1 MKHKDYWKN
10 SLLMEGLSKVKATS
24 PKRRKN
30 SDEHYIIN
38 LCDDVLGKQ
47 ASRQHCFDFLRG
59 DACMNYPFGKMLPV
73 DAYYESLNLVV
84 EYYER
89 QHTESV
95 KHFNKKNTISG
106 VNRDEQRKKY
116 DERRREI
123 LPKHGIDIVIL
134 SYTDFKHDTRKRLVK
149 DKNADIE
156 IIKRK
161 LIKYIDESA
170 EVQNNR

>member
-1 MKHKDYWKN
+1 
-10 SLLMEGLSKVKATS
+10 MEGLSKVTATS
-24 PKRRKN
+24 PNKRDN

-38 LCDDVLGKQ
+38 LCDDVLGKL
-47 ASRQHCFDFLRG
+47 ANRQYCFGFLRG
-59 DACMNYPFGKMLPV
+59 DACKKFPSGRMLPV

-84 EYYER
+84 EYYEC

-106 VNRDEQRKKY
+106 INRDEQRKKY
-116 DERRREI
+116 DERRKEV
-123 LPKHGIDIVIL
+123 LPKHGIEIVIL
-134 SYTDFKHDTRKRLVK
+134 SYTDFKHNTKKRLVR

-156 IIKRK
+156 IVKRK

-170 EVQNNR
+170 EIQNGR